1 MQPGLHSAF
10 RKHLR
15 SVSRDHANMKYELA
29 HLAYRHLFPRWI
41 KNALERSIV
50 ELERFYMPTTVELP
64 PGRRVLVLAP
74 HPDDESV
81 GCGGTVRKYVES
93 NASVRVVILTDGRDG
108 DPTVRRLSGN
118 DPERQRLEDAL
129 AVTRKAEAAAALHV
143 LGVEQGYFLDAI
155 DGQLRLHVAPIAARL
170 AGILSEWRP
179 DIVLLPFL
187 TDRHADHFATNRCF
201 IEAVNQLEGDWAQS
215 LNCLGYESWS
225 PIYANV
231 YVDISSTMECKRR
244 ALKCHETQLRSDD
257 FLAGIEGLNRFRAV
271 TGLTGG
277 TYAEAFF
284 LTPLPTYR
292 HLYHNLLL

>member
-1 MQPGLHSAF
+1 MI
-10 RKHLR
+10 
-15 SVSRDHANMKYELA
+15 RD
-29 HLAYRHLFPRWI
+29 LAYRAYRFFFPRWI

-50 ELERFYMPTTVELP
+50 ELERFHAPRTLALP
-64 PGRRVLVLAP
+64 PGGRVLVLAP
-74 HPDDESV
+74 HPDDESI

-93 NASVRVVILTDGRDG
+93 NASVRVVMLTDGRDG
-108 DPTVRRLSGN
+108 DPAVRRLARD
-118 DPERQRLEDAL
+118 DPERKRLEDAL
-129 AVTRKAEAAAALHV
+129 AQTRKAEADAALDV
-143 LGVEQGYFLDAI
+143 LGVEHCYFLDAR
-155 DGQLRLHVAPIAARL
+155 DGQLRLQVAATAARL
-170 AGILSEWRP
+170 AAILSEWRP

-201 IEAVNQLEGDWAQS
+201 IEAVSQLEGDWAQS
-215 LNCLGYESWS
+215 LNCLGYETWT

-244 ALKCHETQLRSDD
+244 AVKCHESQLRSND

-284 LTPLPTYR
+284 LAPLSTYR
-292 HLYHNLLL
+292 RLYHNLLL